1 MRKSNFKF
9 KLKKLDYK
17 KYFNDHKL
25 GRLLDTKK
33 FKTSNFSPSY
43 IFDNNNKSPY
53 PPDLNDL
60 IRLHYVVTS
69 RKITTALEFGVGY
82 STIFI
87 ADAIKYNFQKYK
99 KFVEK
104 KLRRSHP
111 FKLFS
116 VDSNKKYISVF
127 EKKISKDLIKFI
139 KLSYSRSSIEIYN
152 GQICSK
158 IDKLPN
164 ITPEF
169 IYIDGPS
176 FLDIKGEVDG
186 LNFKNK
192 DRTILNCNL
201 LKMENLLLPGTL
213 IIWDGQTN
221 NARFNMVNFKRKWK
235 SERIDKLDIS
245 YSEQVE
251 DPLGYLNKRQIQFSK
266 L

>member
-9 KLKKLDYK
+9 KLKQLNYR
-17 KYFNDHKL
+17 KYFNDYKL
-25 GRLLDTKK
+25 KRLIDVKK

-43 IFDNNNKSPY
+43 IYDNNNKLPY

-60 IRLHYVVTS
+60 IRLHYIVTS

-87 ADAIKYNFQKYK
+87 ADAIRHNKKKYSNFVK
-99 KFVEK
+99 KN
-104 KLRRSHP
+104 LRRSNP

-127 EKKISKDLIKFI
+127 KKKIPKDLIKFI
-139 KLSYSRSSIEIYN
+139 KLSYSSTSIVVYN
-152 GQICSK
+152 GQISSK

-176 FLDIKGEVDG
+176 FLDIKGDVDG
-186 LNFKNK
+186 LNFKDK

-213 IIWDGQTN
+213 ILWDGQTN

-245 YSEQVE
+245 YSEQIE
-251 DPLGYLNKRQIQFSK
+251 DALGYLNKRQIVFSN